1 MDFINSIK
9 TDKTIGRLCLFAI
22 LLLLLSAPL
31 LYYLTTEF
39 YAEDMMDLIEEYQ
52 SNGTIKSNIDLKE
65 DVAIGMAIQCVMTAI
80 AVIASIIVTSR
91 TVSRNYRIQKEFTEN
106 ASHELQT
113 PIAILRT
120 QLDLLLQEELSERAT
135 RMVQEMYDT
144 TSRMSRL
151 NRSLLLLAK
160 IENRQYDEK
169 EDVDVNEMASRLS
182 EQFSVVYPGR
192 IRLSMPAV
200 HIRLSA
206 NRTLLEIL
214 ISNLIVNAIRHS
226 EGGQPISAS
235 LYPGG
240 FSVSNP
246 AGNGSLPASDLF
258 VRFGNHRQNPSG
270 NGLGLAIVKQI
281 CDYNRW
287 HVSYRY
293 DNRTCSHLF
302 AVDFRQRQ

>member
-1 MDFINSIK
+1 MDFINNIK
-9 TDKTIGRLCLFAI
+9 AGKTIGRLCLFAV

-39 YAEDMMDLIEEYQ
+39 YAEDMMDLIEEYR

-65 DVAIGMAIQCVMTAI
+65 DVAIGMAIQCAVTAI

-169 EDVDVNEMASRLS
+169 EDIDVNEMTSRLG
-182 EQFSVVYPGR
+182 EQYSMVYPGR
-192 IRLSMPAV
+192 INMSMPAAHV
-200 HIRLSA
+200 RLSA

-226 EGGQPISAS
+226 KGARPISVC
-235 LYPGG
+235 LHQGG
-240 FSVSNP
+240 FAVSN
-246 AGNGSLPASDLF
+246 AASGGSLQASGLF
-258 VRFGNHRQNPSG
+258 VRFGNHRQDPSG

-293 DNRTCSHLF
+293 DSQTCRHLF
-302 AVDFRQRQ
+302 VVDFRQRQ